1 MYSDIHVFCAKMHKR
16 EVKNSQKKEKVSK
29 KTWKKGNIGKKSLK
43 KIVLVIRVVI
53 KKFTKKMGKSLVE

>member
-1 MYSDIHVFCAKMHKR
+1 MHKR
-16 EVKNSQKKEKVSK
+16 EVKNSQKKEKASK